1 MEDDVD
7 AFTPGRTVDID
18 LGTAE
23 VITID
28 LDNLD
33 PNPDDVL
40 DLLKDGQCRDWV
52 WTKLA
57 GEYWRKGYLDGAE
70 RIAQTAIECMWSS
83 TSSIISLLRSHPA
96 FQANGSTASLPPI
109 YCLMANINIAR
120 SRAAPK
126 HILTDART
134 WNRAPYM
141 PQLIFHA
148 GQDVMNQERSKDVY
162 YREAAQL
169 LNAAERVGRDTGES
183 VNETL
188 AFLTRGLSSSSH

>member
-1 MEDDVD
+1 MDDVD

-40 DLLKDGQCRDWV
+40 DLLKDGQCKDWV

-70 RIAQTAIECMWSS
+70 RIALTAIECE
-83 TSSIISLLRSHPA
+83 
-96 FQANGSTASLPPI
+96 PPQ
-109 YCLMANINIAR
+109 
-120 SRAAPK
+120 S
-126 HILTDART
+126 
-134 WNRAPYM
+134 
-141 PQLIFHA
+141 
-148 GQDVMNQERSKDVY
+148 
-162 YREAAQL
+162 
-169 LNAAERVGRDTGES
+169 
-183 VNETL
+183 
-188 AFLTRGLSSSSH
+188 GLSSSQTDPWRSFPVEWLYGFSSTNTLPPSQYHNRSLEGCTKTHSG